1 MGSAL
6 RGRKPSSVNNT
17 PIISQPDVF
26 QHLVDDHQRY
36 GRTGED
42 RSAGNGGIR
51 ADDEPSHKYD
61 EQHARGAAAEAGDDR
76 FPLAYQFLR
85 VHSGADTDDQ
95 QTGAD
100 LAQGRDAGG
109 GHDIRGQAAQGL
121 TVLVQR
127 QRAGHAAELLCL
139 SQPAVTRSIHR
150 LEESLGCK
158 LFTRVSRGVRLTVEG
173 MALFSHV
180 DSAFKSLS
188 NGERELKRLAAFE
201 AGTLI
206 IGATE
211 TPLYHFLLPKLGQFR
226 EMHPNVTLQVQ
237 GSSTYETIQ
246 MLRAEQ
252 ADVVLAV
259 SPLTDVEDLSVTEL
273 ASFRDVFVAGPR
285 FKSLAGRHLSY
296 DEIFRFP
303 IVAVESGTSARGNLD
318 TWFAE
323 QGITFLPNYSVRT
336 SSTVI
341 PFVEQGLAI
350 GILPSLFAQVLLAQE
365 GFFALDTEP
374 IPARQ
379 ILLVHR
385 GEGRTSLL
393 CQEFIRLLQS

>member
-1 MGSAL
+1 MAASVPMMNRPTNTMSSTPAAQQQKLAMTVFHWRISFFVFIVVPTPTTSRLAL
-6 RGRKPSSVNNT
+6 TLP
-17 PIISQPDVF
+17 
-26 QHLVDDHQRY
+26 
-36 GRTGED
+36 
-42 RSAGNGGIR
+42 
-51 ADDEPSHKYD
+51 
-61 EQHARGAAAEAGDDR
+61 RGAMPAVVTISVGRPHRDLPCLSSARE
-76 FPLAYQFLR
+76 R
-85 VHSGADTDDQ
+85 VTPPP
-95 QTGAD
+95 
-100 LAQGRDAGG
+100 R
-109 GHDIRGQAAQGL
+109 
-121 TVLVQR
+121 
-127 QRAGHAAELLCL
+127 LLCL

-173 MALFSHV
+173 TALFSHV

-201 AGTLI
+201 AGTPI
-206 IGATE
+206 IGAAE

-237 GSSTYETIQ
+237 GSSTHETIQ

-285 FKSLAGRHLSY
+285 FKSLA
-296 DEIFRFP
+296 
-303 IVAVESGTSARGNLD
+303 
-318 TWFAE
+318 
-323 QGITFLPNYSVRT
+323 
-336 SSTVI
+336 
-341 PFVEQGLAI
+341 I
-350 GILPSLFAQVLLAQE
+350 GILPSLFAQSLLAQE

-393 CQEFIRLLQS
+393 CILTSSKRKKPCHIKALQMRRTPFFGKNVRKTEFISLPQPHHTLHQQTDGGDARPAAGSQQQRFSPALYQLDHVAVQSDSRHSHDDEELAQLLQRLKHR

>member
-1 MGSAL
+1 MQYLTTDEKAGRGHESAYSPFFHKGVAHGIL
-6 RGRKPSSVNNT
+6 QSGILPR
-17 PIISQPDVF
+17 
-26 QHLVDDHQRY
+26 LLY
-36 GRTGED
+36 GGTD
-42 RSAGNGGIR
+42 RQC
-51 ADDEPSHKYD
+51 HK
-61 EQHARGAAAEAGDDR
+61 G
-76 FPLAYQFLR
+76 
-85 VHSGADTDDQ
+85 
-95 QTGAD
+95 
-100 LAQGRDAGG
+100 
-109 GHDIRGQAAQGL
+109 
-121 TVLVQR
+121 
-127 QRAGHAAELLCL
+127 AELLCL

-150 LEESLGCK
+150 LEESLGCT

-173 MALFSHV
+173 TALFSHV

-188 NGERELKRLAAFE
+188 HGERELKRLAAFE
-201 AGTLI
+201 AGTLT
-206 IGATE
+206 IGAAE

-237 GSSTYETIQ
+237 GSSTHETIQ

-303 IVAVESGTSARGNLD
+303 IVAVESGTSARDNPD

-341 PFVEQGLAI
+341 PFVEQGLAGRHSAI
-350 GILPSLFAQVLLAQE
+350 PVR
-365 GFFALDTEP
+365 TEP
-374 IPARQ
+374 SGAGGLFRARYRTHPCPPDSVGASRRGPN
-379 ILLVHR
+379 LTAVH
-385 GEGRTSLL
+385 THK
-393 CQEFIRLLQS
+393 Q

>member
-1 MGSAL
+1 MESFNLEYYRAFYT
-6 RGRKPSSVNNT
+6 VA
-17 PIISQPDVF
+17 Q
-26 QHLVDDHQRY
+26 
-36 GRTGED
+36 TG
-42 RSAGNGGIR
+42 NVT
-51 ADDEPSHKYD
+51 K
-61 EQHARGAAAEAGDDR
+61 AAEAAVPVPARRNPLHPPAGGVSWLQVVYPR
-76 FPLAYQFLR
+76 FPRRAAHR
-85 VHSGADTDDQ
+85 GRHGA
-95 QTGAD
+95 
-100 LAQGRDAGG
+100 
-109 GHDIRGQAAQGL
+109 
-121 TVLVQR
+121 
-127 QRAGHAAELLCL
+127 
-139 SQPAVTRSIHR
+139 
-150 LEESLGCK
+150 
-158 LFTRVSRGVRLTVEG
+158 
-173 MALFSHV
+173 FSHV

-188 NGERELKRLAAFE
+188 NGERELKQLAAFE

-206 IGATE
+206 IGAAE
-211 TPLYHFLLPKLGQFR
+211 TPLYHFLLPKPGQFR

-237 GSSTYETIQ
+237 GSSTHETIQ

-296 DEIFRFP
+296 DEIFRFL
-303 IVAVESGTSARGNLD
+303 IVAVESGTSAQGNPD
-318 TWFAE
+318 TWVAE

-350 GILPSLFAQVLLAQE
+350 GILPSLFAQSLLAQE

-393 CQEFIRLLQS
+393 CILTSSKRKKPCHIKALQMRRTPFFAKNVRKTEFISLPQPHHTLHQQTDGGDARPAAGSQQQRFSPALYQLDHVAVQSDGRHSHDDEELAQLLQRLKHR

>member
-1 MGSAL
+1 
-6 RGRKPSSVNNT
+6 
-17 PIISQPDVF
+17 
-26 QHLVDDHQRY
+26 
-36 GRTGED
+36 
-42 RSAGNGGIR
+42 
-51 ADDEPSHKYD
+51 
-61 EQHARGAAAEAGDDR
+61 
-76 FPLAYQFLR
+76 
-85 VHSGADTDDQ
+85 
-95 QTGAD
+95 
-100 LAQGRDAGG
+100 
-109 GHDIRGQAAQGL
+109 
-121 TVLVQR
+121 
-127 QRAGHAAELLCL
+127 
-139 SQPAVTRSIHR
+139 
-150 LEESLGCK
+150 

-173 MALFSHV
+173 TALFSHV

-237 GSSTYETIQ
+237 GSSTHETIQ

-259 SPLTDVEDLSVTEL
+259 SPLTDVEDLTVTNL

-318 TWFAE
+318 AWFAE
-323 QGITFLPNYSVRT
+323 QGMTFLPNYSVRT

-350 GILPSLFAQVLLAQE
+350 GILPSLFAQSLLAQE
-365 GFFALDTEP
+365 GFFTLDTEP

-385 GEGRTSLL
+385 GEGRASLL

>member
-1 MGSAL
+1 MEYFNL
-6 RGRKPSSVNNT
+6 E
-17 PIISQPDVF
+17 
-26 QHLVDDHQRY
+26 Y
-36 GRTGED
+36 Y
-42 RSAGNGGIR
+42 R
-51 ADDEPSHKYD
+51 AFYMV
-61 EQHARGAAAEAGDDR
+61 A
-76 FPLAYQFLR
+76 
-85 VHSGADTDDQ
+85 
-95 QTGAD
+95 QTGNV
-100 LAQGRDAGG
+100 
-109 GHDIRGQAAQGL
+109 
-121 TVLVQR
+121 TK
-127 QRAGHAAELLCL
+127 AAELLCL

-173 MALFSHV
+173 TALFSHV

-237 GSSTYETIQ
+237 GSSTHETIQ

-259 SPLTDVEDLSVTEL
+259 SPLTDVEDLSVTNL

-318 TWFAE
+318 AWFAE
-323 QGITFLPNYSVRT
+323 QGMTFLPNYSVRT

-350 GILPSLFAQVLLAQE
+350 GILPSLFAQSLLAQE
-365 GFFALDTEP
+365 GFFTLDTEP

-385 GEGRTSLL
+385 GEGRASLL

>member
-1 MGSAL
+1 MESFNL
-6 RGRKPSSVNNT
+6 E
-17 PIISQPDVF
+17 
-26 QHLVDDHQRY
+26 Y
-36 GRTGED
+36 Y
-42 RSAGNGGIR
+42 R
-51 ADDEPSHKYD
+51 AFYTV
-61 EQHARGAAAEAGDDR
+61 A
-76 FPLAYQFLR
+76 
-85 VHSGADTDDQ
+85 
-95 QTGAD
+95 QTGNVTKA
-100 LAQGRDAGG
+100 AG
-109 GHDIRGQAAQGL
+109 
-121 TVLVQR
+121 
-127 QRAGHAAELLCL
+127 LLCL

-150 LEESLGCK
+150 LEESLGCR

-173 MALFSHV
+173 AALFSHV
-180 DSAFKSLS
+180 DSAFKALS

-201 AGTLI
+201 TGTLV

-226 EMHPNVTLQVQ
+226 QLHPHVALQVQ
-237 GSSTYETIQ
+237 GSSTRETIQ

-285 FKSLAGRHLSY
+285 FRSLAGRHLSY
-296 DEIFRFP
+296 DEILRFP
-303 IVAVESGTSARGNLD
+303 IVAVEAGTSARGNLD

-323 QGITFLPNYSVRT
+323 QGLSFQPNYSVRT

-341 PFVEQGLAI
+341 PFVEQGLAV
-350 GILPSLFAQVLLAQE
+350 GILPSLFAQSLLEQE
-365 GFFALDTEP
+365 GFFTLDAKP

>member
-1 MGSAL
+1 MESFNL
-6 RGRKPSSVNNT
+6 E
-17 PIISQPDVF
+17 
-26 QHLVDDHQRY
+26 Y
-36 GRTGED
+36 Y
-42 RSAGNGGIR
+42 R
-51 ADDEPSHKYD
+51 AFY
-61 EQHARGAAAEAGDDR
+61 AVA
-76 FPLAYQFLR
+76 
-85 VHSGADTDDQ
+85 
-95 QTGAD
+95 QTGNV
-100 LAQGRDAGG
+100 
-109 GHDIRGQAAQGL
+109 
-121 TVLVQR
+121 TK
-127 QRAGHAAELLCL
+127 AAELLCL

-173 MALFSHV
+173 TALFSHV

-237 GSSTYETIQ
+237 GSSTHETIQ

-285 FKSLAGRHLSY
+285 FKSLA
-296 DEIFRFP
+296 
-303 IVAVESGTSARGNLD
+303 
-318 TWFAE
+318 
-323 QGITFLPNYSVRT
+323 
-336 SSTVI
+336 
-341 PFVEQGLAI
+341 I
-350 GILPSLFAQVLLAQE
+350 GILPSLFAQSLLAQE

-393 CQEFIRLLQS
+393 CILTSSKRKKPCHIKALQMRRTPFFAKNVRKTEFISLPQPHHTLHQQTDGGDARPAAGSQQQRFSPALYQLDHVAVQSNGRHSHDDEELAQLLQRLKHR

>member
-1 MGSAL
+1 MSLDSAL

-17 PIISQPDVF
+17 PIIRQSDVF
-26 QHLVDDHQRY
+26 QRLVDDHQRY

-226 EMHPNVTLQVQ
+226 EIHPNVTLQVQ

-285 FKSLAGRHLSY
+285 FKSLAGRH
-296 DEIFRFP
+296 
-303 IVAVESGTSARGNLD
+303 SA
-318 TWFAE
+318 
-323 QGITFLPNYSVRT
+323 IPVRT
-336 SSTVI
+336 EPSGAG
-341 PFVEQGLAI
+341 GL
-350 GILPSLFAQVLLAQE
+350 FR
-365 GFFALDTEP
+365 
-374 IPARQ
+374 ARYRTHPCPPDSVGASRRRPN
-379 ILLVHR
+379 LTAVH
-385 GEGRTSLL
+385 THK
-393 CQEFIRLLQS
+393 Q

>member
-1 MGSAL
+1 MAASVPMMNRPTNTMSSTPAAQQQKLAMTVFHWRISFFVFIVVPTPTTSRLAL
-6 RGRKPSSVNNT
+6 TLP
-17 PIISQPDVF
+17 
-26 QHLVDDHQRY
+26 
-36 GRTGED
+36 
-42 RSAGNGGIR
+42 
-51 ADDEPSHKYD
+51 
-61 EQHARGAAAEAGDDR
+61 RGAMPAVVTISVGR
-76 FPLAYQFLR
+76 LHR
-85 VHSGADTDDQ
+85 
-95 QTGAD
+95 D
-100 LAQGRDAGG
+100 LPCLSSAREQVTPPPR
-109 GHDIRGQAAQGL
+109 
-121 TVLVQR
+121 
-127 QRAGHAAELLCL
+127 LLCL

-173 MALFSHV
+173 TALFSHV

-206 IGATE
+206 IGAAE

-237 GSSTYETIQ
+237 GSSTHETIQ

-285 FKSLAGRHLSY
+285 FKSLA
-296 DEIFRFP
+296 
-303 IVAVESGTSARGNLD
+303 
-318 TWFAE
+318 
-323 QGITFLPNYSVRT
+323 
-336 SSTVI
+336 
-341 PFVEQGLAI
+341 I
-350 GILPSLFAQVLLAQE
+350 GILPSLFAQSLLAQE

-393 CQEFIRLLQS
+393 CILTSSKRKKPCHIKALQMRRTPLFGKNARKTEFISLPQPHHTLHQQTDGGDARPAAGSQQQRFSPALYQLDHVAVQSDSRHSHDDEELAQLLQRLKHR